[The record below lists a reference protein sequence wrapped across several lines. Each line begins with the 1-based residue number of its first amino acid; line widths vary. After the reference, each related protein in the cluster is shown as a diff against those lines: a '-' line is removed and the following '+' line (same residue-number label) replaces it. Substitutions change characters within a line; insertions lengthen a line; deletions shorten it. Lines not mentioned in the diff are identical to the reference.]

1 MAVRGLIT
9 TPEIQALLL
18 GGVTGIAVGVNVAI
32 NKVFNNIIGL
42 KIEVDK
48 LEDVIMVIVIIE
60 LISWK
65 IPQVRQGLLYI

>member
-1 MAVRGLIT
+1 
-9 TPEIQALLL
+9 L

-65 IPQVRQGLLYI
+65 IPQVR